1 MTPPTNDSPSPAPE
15 SPNPTPEMPP
25 APASE
30 KPQEKA
36 NPQRPQPGGREGGR
50 ERGRQFESRR
60 PRPEGQKPRNPGGA
74 PVNRTVEDFP
84 TGPKIRDLD
93 ADIEAE
99 LNAAMAGFDTEMV
112 ADETKKSESGQTE
125 NGLTRGKVVSIH
137 GPDVFVDVPGRR
149 SQGMLPLIQF
159 AETPPKVGDVVEF
172 SIEGF
177 DSANGLLKLSKSG
190 AAAVRV
196 DWSSVARG
204 VVVEAKVIKTNKGGL
219 EVEVNGLRGFM
230 PFREIDI
237 YRIENPETLVNS
249 KLICQVTEVE
259 PSEKNLVLSRRILL
273 EKERERE
280 KEKFWAGIEEGQ
292 ERSGVVRS
300 IKPFG
305 VFVDLGGADG
315 MIPVSELSWARVEKP
330 EDAVQMNQKVQVK
343 VTRVNRDEQKI
354 TLSLKQLGTSPWETL
369 SQRFPVGS
377 VITGKVT
384 RTMEFGAFVELE
396 PGVEGLIHISELG
409 AAHVRRVRDA
419 VQEGQEVSAQI
430 LSIDQENRRISLS
443 LRSLADAQSKKETE
457 EALAAIKA
465 REEAEEDDDAP
476 PVPAKKRNYNLKGGL

>member
-1 MTPPTNDSPSPAPE
+1 MTPPTNDTPTPATD
-15 SPNPTPEMPP
+15 SPNPQPETP
-25 APASE
+25 ATE
-30 KPQEKA
+30 KPA
-36 NPQRPQPGGREGGR
+36 AAPQRPQQSPQRGREY
-50 ERGRQFESRR
+50 GRQFEARDR

-74 PVNRTVEDFP
+74 PINRTVQDFP

-99 LNAAMAGFDTEMV
+99 LNAAMESFQTEMV
-112 ADETKKSESGQTE
+112 ADETKPSQAAETT
-125 NGLTRGKVVSIH
+125 NGMTRGKVVSIH

-159 AETPPKVGDVVEF
+159 GETPPQVGDVVEF

-196 DWSSVARG
+196 DWSTVARG

-237 YRIENPETLVNS
+237 YRIENPETLVNTR
-249 KLICQVTEVE
+249 LTCQVTEVE
-259 PSEKNLVLSRRILL
+259 PAEKNLVLSRRILL
-273 EKERERE
+273 EKERERDR
-280 KEKFWAGIEEGQ
+280 EKFWTGLEEGQ

-315 MIPVSELSWARVEKP
+315 MIPMSELSWARVDKP
-330 EDAVQMNQKVQVK
+330 EDVVQLNQKVQVK
-343 VTRVNRDEQKI
+343 VTRINREEQKSS
-354 TLSLKQLGTSPWETL
+354 LSLKQLATSPWDTI
-369 SQRFPVGS
+369 SQRFPVGT

-409 AAHVRRVRDA
+409 TSRVRRVRDA
-419 VQEGQEVSAQI
+419 AQEGQEVSAQI
-430 LSIDQENRRISLS
+430 LSIDKENRRISLS
-443 LRSLADAQSKKETE
+443 LRSLAEAQSKKETE
-457 EALAAIKA
+457 EALATIKA
-465 REEAEEDDDAP
+465 REEGEGGDDAP
-476 PVPAKKRNYNLKGGL
+476 PPPPKKRNYDLKGGL